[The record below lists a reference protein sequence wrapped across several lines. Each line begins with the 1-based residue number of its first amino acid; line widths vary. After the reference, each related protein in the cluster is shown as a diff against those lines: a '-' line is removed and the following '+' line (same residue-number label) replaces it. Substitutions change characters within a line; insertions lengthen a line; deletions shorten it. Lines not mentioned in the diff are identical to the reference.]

1 MSEVKNSGIVKN
13 QYWITGG
20 GVQSAS
26 LAVLAAIGI
35 AFALSV
41 TKSIMIPFVLSLF
54 LYFVLSPIRTFF
66 IQKLK
71 FPKWLA
77 LVSTFAVVAMLL
89 TLVFFVLFSAFQE
102 FAMGYRAYEVK
113 AIFFADTVQQ
123 FLVERG
129 VPIESFDFSS
139 MLKNL
144 PFTQLAKGAGATV
157 LSLVSTTLLVF
168 IFLIFLFTGG
178 SKVKHSSGKKNGLG
192 KEINAQ
198 IRKYLAIKLLTS
210 SITSVLVFVIF
221 TVLDLDLA
229 FVFAFLVF
237 ILNFIPTVGSFFAT
251 ILPLPVAFFQYDSA
265 MPIVLILV
273 LPGAVQFIIGSIL
286 EPRAMGQSLNIHPVV
301 VLLSLMFWSLIWGV
315 VGALLAVPI
324 TAVIKIALQK
334 IEGGNFIAQVMSGS
348 FEDPTA

>member
-1 MSEVKNSGIVKN
+1 MSEVKSSGIAKN
-13 QYWITGG
+13 KYWITGAG
-20 GVQSAS
+20 IQSAS
-26 LAVLAAIGI
+26 LAVLAVIGI

-71 FPKWLA
+71 FPEWLA
-77 LVSTFAVVAMLL
+77 LVSTFTVVALLL
-89 TLVFFVLFSAFQE
+89 TVVYFILFSAFQE
-102 FAMGYRAYEVK
+102 FAMGYRAYEAK
-113 AIFFADTVQQ
+113 AIFFADTIQQ
-123 FLVERG
+123 FLIEKG
-129 VPIESFDFSS
+129 MPIESFDFAG

-144 PFTQLAKGAGATV
+144 PFAELAKGAGASV
-157 LSLVSTTLLVF
+157 LNLVSKTLLVF

-178 SKVKHSSGKKNGLG
+178 SKAKQGAEKKSGLG
-192 KEINAQ
+192 FEINSQ

-210 SITSVLVFVIF
+210 SITSAIVFIIF
-221 TVLDLDLA
+221 TALDLDLA

-265 MPIVLILV
+265 MPIVLVLV
-273 LPGAVQFIIGSIL
+273 LPGVVQFVIGNIL

-301 VLLSLMFWSLIWGV
+301 VLMSLMFWGMIWGI
-315 VGALLAVPI
+315 VGAFLAVPI
-324 TAVIKIALQK
+324 TAVIKIAIQK
-334 IEGGNFIAQVMSGS
+334 IEGGKYIAQMMSGN
-348 FEDPTA
+348 FEELS